1 MRTVSAFIFFLL
13 SLAGTALADG
23 LADPGVA
30 GAQVAGPSLFR
41 MLLPLIFIGLLVYV
55 GLRMFRRG
63 RGPGQGGGANRP
75 RPKDYSRPDDPENMR
90 DAYQRARASWDW
102 LSQGPTQGEDVEAGP
117 AIPVPDAP
125 MGFDPEEFVAGA
137 KAAYVRIRHA
147 LATGEREDAEFFAEP
162 GPLDDLV
169 GSSDP
174 GALPSEFL
182 LVNAR
187 LMGVEA
193 EDGLTRATVFYDVLA
208 RVEGAEEPVQLREV
222 WKFSRREDDS
232 GSHWKLFG
240 VESMDQGPPQDG
252 EPVETMGG
260 PQ

>member
-1 MRTVSAFIFFLL
+1 MRTVSAFILFLL
-13 SLAGTALADG
+13 SLGGTALADG
-23 LADPGVA
+23 LTDPGVT
-30 GAQVAGPSLFR
+30 GAQVGGFR
-41 MLLPLIFIGLLVYV
+41 SILPLIFIGLLVYV
-55 GLRMFRRG
+55 GLRMFRRMG
-63 RGPGQGGGANRP
+63 RGPGQGDGTDRP

-102 LSQGPTQGEDVEAGP
+102 LSQGPAQGRDVEAGP
-117 AIPVPDAP
+117 AMPVPDAP
-125 MGFDPEEFVAGA
+125 VGFDPEEFVAGA

-147 LATGEREDAEFFAEP
+147 LAKGEREDAESFAEP
-162 GPLDDLV
+162 GPLDELV
-169 GSSDP
+169 GSSAP
-174 GALPSEFL
+174 GGLPSEFL

-187 LMGVEA
+187 LMGVET
-193 EDGLTRATVFYDVLA
+193 EDGQTKATVFYDVLA

-222 WKFSRREDDS
+222 WKFSRREDDP

-240 VESMDQGPPQDG
+240 VERMDQGPPQDG